1 MLIISR
7 IFLTVLHQNFV
18 KCKIISNFCQTCCF
32 ILQIINYKETYTS
45 LIPAFVLYIYIYMTN
60 IFVCLL
66 GVFIAK
72 RLYSVPL
79 ELHLLVSYVL
89 NSES

>member
-1 MLIISR
+1 
-7 IFLTVLHQNFV
+7 
-18 KCKIISNFCQTCCF
+18 
-32 ILQIINYKETYTS
+32 
-45 LIPAFVLYIYIYMTN
+45 MTN